1 MFHLFPQRQVQRKFN
16 EKNAEQLL
24 AVFTGRG
31 RPNECQEA
39 FGWLMMEL
47 KLWGKLESEED
58 VVLHNKAVE
67 ILSLMG
73 LQDITALK
81 KGAAIRFEINFPEPE
96 EYRAG
101 VHDTQPT

>member
-1 MFHLFPQRQVQRKFN
+1 MFKLLSQQKTKRKFN
-16 EKNAEQLL
+16 EQNAEQLL

-58 VVLHNKAVE
+58 VVLHNKALD
-67 ILSLMG
+67 ILEQMG
-73 LQDITALK
+73 LQDILPLK
-81 KGAAIRFEINFPEPE
+81 KGSMPRFEINFPEVETIPS
-96 EYRAG
+96 G
-101 VHDTQPT
+101 VVRDVP